1 MIRISAQKVEE
12 HFLEVTVSDT
22 GIGMDEAKAKLLW
35 NKIQEGIPRSGQSY
49 GLINV
54 NLRLRL
60 MFGEQYTL
68 HLSSCPGSGTTI
80 AIRVP
85 LIEEDS
91 NEL

>member
-1 MIRISAQKVEE
+1 
-12 HFLEVTVSDT
+12 
-22 GIGMDEAKAKLLW
+22 MDEAETQLLW
-35 NKIQEGIPRSGQSY
+35 EKIQEGIPRSGQSY

-68 HLSSCPGSGTTI
+68 RLTSCPGSGTTI
-80 AIRVP
+80 VIRVP